1 MSNKLVRN
9 EQKKLLAAFINGV
22 AIAVFG
28 VGVLA
33 QAAAMVQTTVVEF
46 RVTAFVVICIP
57 AAIAL
62 HFPARAQLNGME
74 E

>member
-1 MSNKLVRN
+1 LNKVVRN
-9 EQKKLLAAFINGV
+9 EQKKLTATFINGI
-22 AIAVFG
+22 AIAVLG

-33 QAAAMVQTTVVEF
+33 QAASMVQTTIVEL

-57 AAIAL
+57 VAL
-62 HFPARAQLNGME
+62 GLHVLGRAVLKGME

>member
-9 EQKKLLAAFINGV
+9 EQKKLLAAFVNGL

-33 QAAAMVQTTVVEF
+33 QAAVMVQTTVVEF
-46 RVTAFVVICIP
+46 QVTAFVVICLP
-57 AAIAL
+57 LAIAL
-62 HFPARAQLNGME
+62 HYLARAQLDGME